1 MPRER
6 AVSPVM
12 GVILLV
18 AVTVVL
24 SATIG
29 MFVLDMADSGT
40 QSADHLSEN
49 VQISKSGPQEAQ
61 LMNMG
66 DETDVSSLQLVVSA
80 DGRSA
85 TVHPDGTVEGDLD
98 VSAGGAFLTGETWGA
113 GGTTDLLIADNYDG
127 EAKVSIVEAEAETVI
142 RTTDIEAREVDE
154 SATYRSDCL
163 EIKQAGESSGDGVYE
178 IDPDGDGPIEVYC
191 DMTTDGG
198 GWTLVASYADGS
210 YWHGGM
216 SDSAEDHSDEALLR
230 DGIEWSARQTRYD
243 QYVAADG
250 SGVVGSAADATTTDT
265 RLASYTAGVE
275 FDEMMFADEEADYI
289 KYPITGD
296 SVADWFA
303 GLYTGMNYEDRVAEC
318 DIMNDYECQEMAND
332 IYEPSG
338 TNLNAEDV
346 NYWDDLTIRF
356 LPEDSDTRVGYK
368 HNHLS
373 FGPTWKRSNNCDS
386 CTWDEGGTEWQ
397 RKYLGGDEQAQ
408 SNHILWYVR

>member
-1 MPRER
+1 MTSER

-29 MFVLDMADSGT
+29 VFVLDLADSGT

-49 VQISKSGPQEAQ
+49 VQISESGPQEAQ

-66 DETDVSSLQLVVSA
+66 DETEVSSLQLVVSA
-80 DGRSA
+80 DGKSA

-98 VSAGGAFLTGETWGA
+98 VSVGGAFVTDETWEA
-113 GGTTDLLIADNYDG
+113 GGTTNILIADAYDTD
-127 EAKVSIVEAEAETVI
+127 AKVSIVEAEAETVI
-142 RTTDIEAREVDE
+142 RTTDIASREVDAD
-154 SATYRSDCL
+154 ATYRSDCL

-198 GWTLVASYADGS
+198 GWTLVASYVDGS
-210 YWHGGM
+210 YWYGGM
-216 SDSAEDHSDEALLR
+216 SDSAEDHSDEDALR
-230 DGIEWSARQTRYD
+230 AGIEWSARQTRYD

-265 RLASYTAGVE
+265 RLASYTADME
-275 FDEMMFADEEADYI
+275 FEEMMFADEDADFI
-289 KYPITGD
+289 KYPIAGEA
-296 SVADWFA
+296 VADWYA
-303 GLYTGMNYEDRVAEC
+303 GLYTGMNYEENVAEC
-318 DIMNDYECQEMAND
+318 DIMNDYICEEMAND
-332 IYEPSG
+332 FYEPSG
-338 TNLNAEDV
+338 TNIDPEEV

-356 LPEDSDTRVGYK
+356 LPEDSDTRVGYQY
-368 HNHLS
+368 NHLS
-373 FGPTWKRSNNCDS
+373 FGPTWKRSNNCES
-386 CTWDEGGTEWQ
+386 CTWDEGGTGWH

-408 SNHILWYVR
+408 SDRILWYVR